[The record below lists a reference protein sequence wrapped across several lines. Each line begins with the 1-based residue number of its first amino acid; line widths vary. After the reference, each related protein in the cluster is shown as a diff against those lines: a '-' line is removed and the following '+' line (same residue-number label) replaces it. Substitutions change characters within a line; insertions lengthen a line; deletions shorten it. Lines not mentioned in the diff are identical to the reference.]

1 MRYKEESLKSRVTN
15 HNLQHIPLDDDNLND
30 EDLGADA
37 VDHRVQKQIER
48 MINEDLKKVKKGS
61 KQYQVRE
68 QADLRRVKDSFLNMK
83 SNQKK
88 IMLELK

>member
-1 MRYKEESLKSRVTN
+1 MK
-15 HNLQHIPLDDDNLND
+15 HNLQNIDIQNDDEND
-30 EDLGADA
+30 EDLGADV
-37 VDHRVQKQIER
+37 VDPRVQKQIER

-61 KQYQVRE
+61 KQYQARE

-83 SNQKK
+83 SNQKR